1 MGINYYKE
9 FATSKTH
16 AALGVGIAAAFAAAN
31 PLLLMCASA
40 GYILGWVYL
49 PTSKFFTAQVQ
60 GKLEGAQ
67 KAAQA
72 AELAGFQARRNALL
86 ERLSGDNRARYD
98 NLTRTCGEVAG
109 NTPGNALINGKLQEL
124 LWTYLKMLLMQ
135 QGIQTYLAETD
146 ESVLERNL
154 ADVEEELKTL
164 GADKQRLRSSKESLR
179 DTLSQHR
186 KSVADAKENLLV
198 LNSELTR
205 LEHEIQLLRADAIA
219 NRSSD
224 VLSAKINASV
234 ESLQQSKSILQT
246 MSNVE
251 ELALDIPAQ
260 AASLDF
266 EIPDAVPPPLPARTR
281 TRIK

>member
-1 MGINYYKE
+1 MATNYYRE
-9 FATSKTH
+9 FATSKIH
-16 AALGVGIAAAFAAAN
+16 AALGVGIATAFAAAN
-31 PLLLMCASA
+31 PLLLMCAAA

-49 PTSKFFTAQVQ
+49 PTSKLFTSQVQ
-60 GKLEGAQ
+60 GKLDRAE

-72 AELAGFQARRNALL
+72 AELATFQARRNALL

-98 NLTRTCGEVAG
+98 SLTRTCGEVAG

-146 ESVLERNL
+146 EAALERNL
-154 ADVEEELKTL
+154 ADVEAELKTL

-179 DTLSQHR
+179 DTLSQHQ

-251 ELALDIPAQ
+251 ELTLDIPAQ
-260 AASLDF
+260 AAGLDF
-266 EIPDAVPPPLPARTR
+266 EIPETVPPPLPARTR
-281 TRIK
+281 ARIK

>member
-1 MGINYYKE
+1 VTEPNYYKE
-9 FATSKTH
+9 FAISKTH

-31 PLLLMCASA
+31 PLVLMCAAA
-40 GYILGWVYL
+40 GYLLGWVYL
-49 PTSKFFTAQVQ
+49 PTSKSFKARVQAQLDQ
-60 GKLEGAQ
+60 AE

-72 AELAGFQARRNALL
+72 KELENFQIRRGGLL
-86 ERLSGDNRARYD
+86 DRLIEASRARYD
-98 NLTRTCGEVAG
+98 NLTRICAEVAR

-124 LWTYLKMLLMQ
+124 LWTYLKMLLMH

-146 ESVLERNL
+146 EQALANNL
-154 ADVEEELKTL
+154 SDVEEELKTL
-164 GADKQRLRSSKESLR
+164 TPDKQRLRSSKENLR
-179 DTLSQHR
+179 DTLTQHK

-198 LNSELTR
+198 LDSELTR

-219 NRSSD
+219 NRNSD

-251 ELALDIPAQ
+251 ELSLDIPAQ
-260 AASLDF
+260 AANLDF
-266 EIPDAVPPPLPARTR
+266 EVPTPPPIPLRSG
-281 TRIK
+281 IL